1 MDEKKRISGANAL
14 LDALVAEGVDTVFGY
29 PGGSIIPI
37 YDALYDYGGRLRHI
51 FTRHE
56 QGAVHAAEGYARAT
70 GGVGVC
76 FATSG
81 PGATNLDGSGAGQG
95 ARDRC
100 LSGGGH
106 DQHDHPHNQM
116 ELSDSVGRRDSGS
129 RGEGFLYRSYG
140 TSGTCRAGHN
150 QKLADRNGRFRV

>member
-70 GGVGVC
+70 GGVGV
-76 FATSG
+76 
-81 PGATNLDGSGAGQG
+81 
-95 ARDRC
+95 
-100 LSGGGH
+100 
-106 DQHDHPHNQM
+106 
-116 ELSDSVGRRDSGS
+116 
-129 RGEGFLYRSYG
+129 
-140 TSGTCRAGHN
+140 
-150 QKLADRNGRFRV
+150 